1 MPGPPP
7 DDVAVSVEGVSKSFR
22 LPREQVS
29 TLKEQVLHPTRRRR
43 HDVLRALQDV
53 SFEVGRGEVF
63 GIVGRNGSGKST
75 LMKCL
80 AGIYRA
86 DAGEMWLRGRMAPF
100 IELGVGFNPDLTAH
114 DNVLINAVMLGL
126 TPDEARARYGSIMD
140 FAELHEFAELKLKNY
155 SSGMQV
161 RLAFSVMV
169 HVDAD
174 LLLIDEVLA
183 VGDAAFQQKCYD
195 VLDRAR
201 NEGRTILLVT
211 HDMEQVQRFCDRA
224 LLLDR
229 GRLVAIGDSRS
240 VGRQYTQLNFATPS
254 EREAIVAARLRDA
267 GDTDAVVIVDAWAQ
281 SKSDGR
287 TTLLEL
293 GEASG
298 VAMRVRFAA
307 AVDGAGVHVHAHRR
321 APAPRAGDEHRPPE
335 PSDRQ
340 PRGGRRDRRR
350 GRLPQPP
357 RAGPVLDHGAGRAGR
372 RQRGPRAA
380 RGRLLVRRR
389 RDRRRRRHGR
399 VSAPLRDHARA
410 LDAAGPRVN
419 VAPVAPASL
428 PAAYRVRGPSAI
440 GGDPRRFWNLARTLA
455 ATDWKVRFYGSA
467 LGYVWSLLRPLL
479 LFGIV
484 YFVFAEVLKAGAGI
498 EHYGV
503 LLLLAMIMY
512 FFFAEVTGAGVTAM
526 VDRESLLRKVGFPR
540 AVVPLS
546 VALVAAMNLALNL
559 VVLVVFV
566 AATGVE
572 PRWSWLRAAD
582 PVRAAARLRD
592 RRLDAAQRAVRALPR
607 RAADLGGHPAG
618 ALLRDA
624 GALSDRGRDRPV
636 RDRWRRSC
644 CSTRSRRSSRS
655 RATC

>member
-254 EREAIVAARLRDA
+254 EREAIVAARSA
-267 GDTDAVVIVDAWAQ
+267 
-281 SKSDGR
+281 
-287 TTLLEL
+287 
-293 GEASG
+293 
-298 VAMRVRFAA
+298 
-307 AVDGAGVHVHAHRR
+307 
-321 APAPRAGDEHRPPE
+321 
-335 PSDRQ
+335 
-340 PRGGRRDRRR
+340 RR
-350 GRLPQPP
+350 GR
-357 RAGPVLDHGAGRAGR
+357 D
-372 RQRGPRAA
+372 
-380 RGRLLVRRR
+380 RRR
-389 RDRRRRRHGR
+389 RDRRRLGAEQVRRPHDAARARRGVRGR
-399 VSAPLRDHARA
+399 DARA
-410 LDAAGPRVN
+410 L
-419 VAPVAPASL
+419 
-428 PAAYRVRGPSAI
+428 RG
-440 GGDPRRFWNLARTLA
+440 GG
-455 ATDWKVRFYGSA
+455 
-467 LGYVWSLLRPLL
+467 
-479 LFGIV
+479 
-484 YFVFAEVLKAGAGI
+484 
-498 EHYGV
+498 
-503 LLLLAMIMY
+503 
-512 FFFAEVTGAGVTAM
+512 
-526 VDRESLLRKVGFPR
+526 
-540 AVVPLS
+540 
-546 VALVAAMNLALNL
+546 
-559 VVLVVFV
+559 
-566 AATGVE
+566 
-572 PRWSWLRAAD
+572 
-582 PVRAAARLRD
+582 
-592 RRLDAAQRAVRALPR
+592 
-607 RAADLGGHPAG
+607 
-618 ALLRDA
+618 
-624 GALSDRGRDRPV
+624 
-636 RDRWRRSC
+636 RRSRC
-644 CSTRSRRSSRS
+644 SRS
-655 RATC
+655 RSPTSTSASCWR